1 MSGSSPLTRGKRSRH
16 PILRG
21 AAGLIPAHAGKT
33 SPGQG
38 RPRWCAAHPRSRG
51 ENEQGRTPFL
61 SPLGSSPLTRG
72 KHALSIRVRRALGLI
87 PAHAGKT
94 LPVSPRRS
102 RTRAHPRSHGEN
114 MGLPIGYVSTPG
126 SSPLT
131 RGKRASGWHGAS
143 CGGLIPAH
151 AGKTDQRGAR
161 GSTRAAHPRSRGE
174 NMVLRDRSRQSVG
187 SSPLT
192 RGKRISS
199 TETAAYA
206 RLIPAHTGKTA
217 TGATSSRITT
227 AHPRSRGENGRCS
240 LSFSLLRG
248 SSPLTRGKRGL
259 VVACEVGARLIPAHA
274 GKTPYG
280 TTPHL
285 QSGAHPRSRGE
296 NSASALA
303 FSRPHGSSPLTRGKL
318 PRELVDVLSEG
329 LIPAHAGKTRRPRP
343 HPCQD
348 AAHPR
353 SRGENGL

>member
-1 MSGSSPLTRGKRSRH
+1 MVSSGSSPLTRGKLGRFAVWRF
-16 PILRG
+16 
-21 AAGLIPAHAGKT
+21 AGRLIPAHAGKT
-33 SPGQG
+33 SECSVSVRRCP
-38 RPRWCAAHPRSRG
+38 AHPRSRG
-51 ENEQGRTPFL
+51 ENDLVTRFFEGRP
-61 SPLGSSPLTRG
+61 GSSPLTRG
-72 KHALSIRVRRALGLI
+72 KLDDVQRGPVGPRLI

-161 GSTRAAHPRSRGE
+161 GSTRA
-174 NMVLRDRSRQSVG
+174 
-187 SSPLT
+187 
-192 RGKRISS
+192 
-199 TETAAYA
+199 
-206 RLIPAHTGKTA
+206 
-217 TGATSSRITT
+217 

-353 SRGENGL
+353 SRGENSTEGVSMSAVTGSSPLTRGKLERHAEA

>member
-1 MSGSSPLTRGKRSRH
+1 MTYNVAQWVRGSSPLTRGKPRLLE
-16 PILRG
+16 ILLHGTR
-21 AAGLIPAHAGKT
+21 LIPAHAGKT
-33 SPGQG
+33 
-38 RPRWCAAHPRSRG
+38 RPEHPRTARTGAHPRSRG
-51 ENEQGRTPFL
+51 ENLTCQSSTIAYP
-61 SPLGSSPLTRG
+61 GSSPLTRG
-72 KHALSIRVRRALGLI
+72 KHGPTHRLRF
-87 PAHAGKT
+87 
-94 LPVSPRRS
+94 
-102 RTRAHPRSHGEN
+102 HP
-114 MGLPIGYVSTPG
+114 
-126 SSPLT
+126 
-131 RGKRASGWHGAS
+131 
-143 CGGLIPAH
+143 GLIPAH

-161 GSTRAAHPRSRGE
+161 GSTRA
-174 NMVLRDRSRQSVG
+174 
-187 SSPLT
+187 
-192 RGKRISS
+192 
-199 TETAAYA
+199 
-206 RLIPAHTGKTA
+206 
-217 TGATSSRITT
+217 

-353 SRGENGL
+353 SRGENSTEGVSMSAVTGSSPLTRGKLERHAEA

>member
-1 MSGSSPLTRGKRSRH
+1 MTYNVAQWVR
-16 PILRG
+16 
-21 AAGLIPAHAGKT
+21 
-33 SPGQG
+33 
-38 RPRWCAAHPRSRG
+38 
-51 ENEQGRTPFL
+51 
-61 SPLGSSPLTRG
+61 GSSPLTRG

-161 GSTRAAHPRSRGE
+161 GSTRA
-174 NMVLRDRSRQSVG
+174 
-187 SSPLT
+187 
-192 RGKRISS
+192 
-199 TETAAYA
+199 
-206 RLIPAHTGKTA
+206 
-217 TGATSSRITT
+217 

-353 SRGENGL
+353 SRGENSTEGVSMSAVTGSSPLTRGKRIAKIAER